1 MPGTRDLAELLNVN
15 VDELAR
21 ARALVANRL
30 LEPDPA
36 KPAHADPRQD
46 PRHRRK
52 RHPERLSDLSRCEAQ
67 PAQLHDRLDPVLFGA
82 IGDPPRGRGTVRQT
96 RLTLAPVTPNP
107 LPRATDADAR
117 SRSRRGHGRTLL
129 DDQHT
134 QPPPTAPTERRVTV
148 KLHPVSS
155 LDWGALTAP
164 SFQGDPDEPTC
175 SGTTPRN
182 RSTASARAGLKS
194 DAHRISAGAASAE
207 TLRLRQRRRPGVRR
221 SGDGRNPGSRVG
233 APATCACTR
242 MRRRGAIGRP
252 WRPRGRG
259 PDSRPLPAP

>member
-1 MPGTRDLAELLNVN
+1 MSGTRDLAELLNVN

-175 SGTTPRN
+175 SGTTSRRPELQEVAVQVVEVIRRRVERPVELDRPVDVDPCIAHTLN
-182 RSTASARAGLKS
+182 RRTEVRAG
-194 DAHRISAGAASAE
+194 DIEREVHAPEAFPFRIGGVLLEQERAAV
-207 TLRLRQRRRPGVRR
+207 QR
-221 SGDGRNPGSRVG
+221 N
-233 APATCACTR
+233 A
-242 MRRRGAIGRP
+242 
-252 WRPRGRG
+252 
-259 PDSRPLPAP
+259 

>member
-1 MPGTRDLAELLNVN
+1 MSGTRDLAELLNVN

-30 LEPDPA
+30 LEPDQA
-36 KPAHADPRQD
+36 KPAHADPRQN

-52 RHPERLSDLSRCEAQ
+52 RHPESLSDLSRCEAQ
-67 PAQLHDRLDPVLFGA
+67 PAQLHDRVDPVRFRA
-82 IGDPPRGRGTVRQT
+82 VGDSPWGRAAVRQT

-175 SGTTPRN
+175 SGTTPRH
-182 RSTASARAGLKS
+182 RPPRIASASPGC
-194 DAHRISAGAASAE
+194 SANAA
-207 TLRLRQRRRPGVRR
+207 RRRSR
-221 SGDGRNPGSRVG
+221 SRSLNVTGPRLV
-233 APATCACTR
+233 AP
-242 MRRRGAIGRP
+242 
-252 WRPRGRG
+252 
-259 PDSRPLPAP
+259 S

>member
-1 MPGTRDLAELLNVN
+1 MSGTRDLAELLNVN

-82 IGDPPRGRGTVRQT
+82 IGDPPRGRGTVRQP
-96 RLTLAPVTPNP
+96 RLPPAPVTPNP

-175 SGTTPRN
+175 SGTTPR
-182 RSTASARAGLKS
+182 RLLLGAVRARALI
-194 DAHRISAGAASAE
+194 A
-207 TLRLRQRRRPGVRR
+207 T
-221 SGDGRNPGSRVG
+221 
-233 APATCACTR
+233 ATCACLADHARHSIAGQLSVAGDDLNRR
-242 MRRRGAIGRP
+242 MAVARLPRLHACGQNGAVVAVADTVQYMHLDLVRP
-252 WRPRGRG
+252 VFDAKAR
-259 PDSRPLPAP
+259 